1 MGRSALRQTKAQGRV
16 EWRWRRLIAASRP
29 MSSGDEEVG
38 LVSEWFSYIEPFAL
52 GNNKIALCDCQ
63 VKRLNK
69 S

>member
-1 MGRSALRQTKAQGRV
+1 M
-16 EWRWRRLIAASRP
+16 IAASRP
-29 MSSGDEEVG
+29 ISSGDEEVG

-69 S
+69 F